1 MTSGKLALTA
11 LVAAGAVA
19 AACGTTAIA
28 RQDREALITPE
39 ARGVAQTV
47 TAAELAAW
55 GRERRDPGAL
65 VMAARLLAEVP
76 MRVGAA
82 GDPGMEF
89 LTADALMAEA
99 RALRPGDEAL
109 ADALDEIVVTG
120 SRIGSGAVVPAAPP
134 AAARMRGVEDSPF
147 GAGPVSTVKQL
158 RARERWGFDVNTRA
172 GEVLRVAAI
181 GDGDTDIN
189 LTVLD
194 GRGRAVCTDGFGDH
208 YPVCTI
214 APRSGGKMRID
225 IVNRGAVWT
234 KVQVLSN

>member
-1 MTSGKLALTA
+1 MTSGKVALAA
-11 LVAAGAVA
+11 LIAAGAVA

-39 ARGVAQTV
+39 AKGVAQTV

-76 MRVGAA
+76 MRQGQA
-82 GDPGMEF
+82 GDPGAGF
-89 LTADALMAEA
+89 LTPEALMAEA
-99 RALRPGDEAL
+99 RALRPGDEEL

-120 SRIGSGAVVPAAPP
+120 SRVAPGAVAPAAPS
-134 AAARMRGVEDSPF
+134 AALRGVADSPF

-158 RARERWGFDVNTRA
+158 RARERWGFDVNARA

-189 LTVLD
+189 LMVLD
-194 GRGRAVCTDGFGDH
+194 ERGRAVCTDGFGDH